1 MVKPKNKNKK
11 NQNEDFEDEVDLDPL
26 GGNIEGQDP
35 LPQAKQGSK
44 KKKNKKKDDWEDDVA
59 SEIQALSLQ
68 SKGSGESEE
77 EDTIP
82 VKKKKEKK
90 KKKKTDSDEEEEMGK
105 KPKATFQMLMMED
118 DNDLPSESDHEDD
131 VEVVLEKPKE
141 EPKKE
146 DTSKKDKK
154 GKKGK
159 KKGQEEEDLD
169 ALLAELD
176 KPTEKS
182 SKKKGKKKKGGEEEE
197 AMETETKATEN
208 GNEEE
213 MDLEAKSEVKV
224 VSIDDIDDEEY
235 DKKKRKKKGKKD
247 EGKKSEKAE
256 DEEEKVEDGE
266 DKGEEGE
273 DDEGGTMK
281 TAAQKRKEK
290 REREKLKKM
299 QEKKKS
305 KSKVESK
312 ESTEAGQE
320 KQEKPEGEGEP
331 TPEGEEGEKEGEK
344 DEKKK
349 KKKGEKD
356 DKQKKK
362 KAPVAAIKLMQQKLK
377 EEEERLKQEE
387 EERIRKEEEAI
398 RLAEEK
404 KRLEEERKQRKK
416 QKEKDRIE
424 KMKKEGTYLTKK
436 EKQDKARAMQMLEQ
450 MKAAGIEVPSKEDA
464 PRKRPVYDTRKKKK
478 TQQKTEDEES
488 SDKKS
493 ESPEEM
499 TPEPEVKEVEEE
511 KEAKPAK
518 VEEEDDIKDDWAASS
533 EEEEEEEEEKET
545 IKNVEPKKVEIKV
558 TDTKK
563 AQKQEEDEEEEDED
577 EEEEDEEDEDDE
589 EDDEEEEEE
598 EETESEEE
606 SESEDEDMT
615 PIERARARI
624 MKRKEEAEKKR
635 NLDNLRAAVICVL
648 GHVDTGK
655 TKILDKLRRTHVQD
669 GEAGGIT
676 QQIGATNV
684 PQSAIQEQTKM
695 CKEFAKLELKL
706 PGLLII
712 DTPGH
717 ESFSNLRSRGSSL
730 CDLAILVVDI
740 MHGLEPQTIESIN
753 LLKER
758 KTPFIIALNKIDRL
772 YQWKPMPHTDI
783 VTTIKKQNPNTK
795 SEFEARAQE
804 VIVQMAEQ
812 SINAALF
819 YENKNMREYVS
830 LVPTSA
836 HSGDGMGN
844 LIALLCEL
852 AQTMMAKRLA
862 YSEELQATVME
873 VKALPGLGTTLD
885 IILVNGSIREGDQI
899 IVPGTEGPIVT
910 HIRGLLMPQPM
921 KELRVKSNWEHHKE
935 VKAAQGVKII
945 AKDLEKSLAGLPMYV
960 AKKEDEVEYY
970 KEELSAA
977 LKEVLNSIKLT
988 ERGVFVQASTLGSLE
1003 ALLEFLR
1010 TSKIPYAGINIGPVH
1025 KRDIMKASVM
1035 LEHDSQ
1041 YAVILAFDVRVER
1054 EAQEM
1059 ADSLG
1064 VKIFTAD
1071 IIYHLFDKFM
1081 AFRDEVKKKR
1091 QDEFRHIAVFP
1102 CKLRVLPQ
1110 YVFNSRDPIVVGVS
1124 VEAGFVKIGTPL
1136 CVPSKEFIEIGRVV
1150 SIENNHKPIEK
1161 ATRGMEVCIKVDAI
1175 PGEAPKMFGRHFDE
1189 TDLLYSK
1196 ISRQSIDAVK
1206 DHFREEM
1213 TKPDWQLV
1221 VEMKKLFQIL

>member
-11 NQNEDFEDEVDLDPL
+11 NQNEDSEDEVDLDPL
-26 GGNIEGQDP
+26 AGNTEAQDSA
-35 LPQAKQGSK
+35 PQSKQGGK

-68 SKGSGESEE
+68 TKGHEDSEE
-77 EDTIP
+77 EDIQP

-90 KKKKTDSDEEEEMGK
+90 KKKKGDSDEEEEESMGR
-105 KPKATFQMLMMED
+105 KPKATFQMLMMDDDD
-118 DNDLPSESDHEDD
+118 DNDLPSESDHEEDI
-131 VEVVLEKPKE
+131 EVVLEKPKE
-141 EPKKE
+141 APKKE
-146 DTSKKDKK
+146 DTNKKDKK

-159 KKGQEEEDLD
+159 KKGQEDEDLD

-176 KPTEKS
+176 KPAEKS
-182 SKKKGKKKKGGEEEE
+182 SKKKKKKKGGEEEE
-197 AMETETKATEN
+197 TMDTEEKTLEN
-208 GNEEE
+208 GNQEEE
-213 MDLEAKSEVKV
+213 TEAKSEVKV
-224 VSIDDIDDEEY
+224 VSIDDIDDDEY
-235 DKKKRKKKGKKD
+235 DKKKRKKKGKKEEVKD
-247 EGKKSEKAE
+247 EKTE
-256 DEEEKVEDGE
+256 DGEEKQEDGE
-266 DKGEEGE
+266 DKGEDEEGE
-273 DDEGGTMK
+273 DGGTVK

-305 KSKVESK
+305 KSKGESK
-312 ESTEAGQE
+312 ESSEAATESSQD
-320 KQEKPEGEGEP
+320 KQEKTEADIEP
-331 TPEGEEGEKEGEK
+331 AGEGEEGEKEGEK

-349 KKKGEKD
+349 KKKGEKE

-377 EEEERLKQEE
+377 EEEERLKKEE

-404 KRLEEERKQRKK
+404 KRYEEEKKQRKK
-416 QKEKDRIE
+416 QKEKERIE
-424 KMKKEGTYLTKK
+424 RMKKEGTYLTKK
-436 EKQDKARAMQMLEQ
+436 EKQDKARALQMLEQ
-450 MKAAGIEVPSKEDA
+450 MKAAGIEVPSKEDM
-464 PRKRPVYDTRKKKK
+464 PKKRPVYDTKKKKK
-478 TQQKTEDEES
+478 TQQKTESEES
-488 SDKKS
+488 SERKS
-493 ESPEEM
+493 ESEEM
-499 TPEPEVKEVEEE
+499 TPEPEVKVDEKKEEE
-511 KEAKPAK
+511 KEEAKPAK
-518 VEEEDDIKDDWAASS
+518 EEAEVDIKDDWAASS
-533 EEEEEEEEEKET
+533 GEDEDEEEEETSTDDK
-545 IKNVEPKKVEIKV
+545 VEPKKVQVSVK
-558 TDTKK
+558 DTKESK
-563 AQKQEEDEEEEDED
+563 KQEKEEEEEDED
-577 EEEEDEEDEDDE
+577 EEEEDEE
-589 EDDEEEEEE
+589 
-598 EETESEEE
+598 ESEEE
-606 SESEDEDMT
+606 SESEDEDLT

-635 NLDNLRAAVICVL
+635 TTDVLRAPVICVL

-684 PQSAIQEQTKM
+684 PESAIREQTKM
-695 CKEFAKLELKL
+695 CKEFSKAELKL

-758 KTPFIIALNKIDRL
+758 KTPFLIALNKIDRL

-783 VTTIKKQNPNTK
+783 VNTIKKQSPNTK
-795 SEFEARAQE
+795 SEFDTRTSE

-812 SINAALF
+812 GINAALF
-819 YENKNMREYVS
+819 YENKNVREYVS

-873 VKALPGLGTTLD
+873 VKALPGLGTTID
-885 IILVNGSIREGDQI
+885 VILVNGSIQEGQQI

-945 AKDLEKSLAGLPMYV
+945 AKELEKSLAGLPMYV
-960 AKKEDEVEYY
+960 ATRDDEVEYY
-970 KEELSAA
+970 KEELSTA
-977 LKEVLNSIKLT
+977 LKEVLSGIKLT

-1025 KRDIMKASVM
+1025 KKDIMKASIM

-1081 AFRDEVKKKR
+1081 AYRDELKKKR

-1102 CKLRVLPQ
+1102 CKIRVLPQ
-1110 YVFNSRDPIVVGVS
+1110 YVFKSRDPIVVGVS
-1124 VEAGFVKIGTPL
+1124 VEAGFLKEGTPL
-1136 CVPSKEFIEIGRVV
+1136 CVPSKEFLEIGRVV
-1150 SIENNHKPIEK
+1150 SVENNHKPVEK
-1161 ATRGMEVCIKVDAI
+1161 ATKGMEVCIKIDPI

-1206 DHFREEM
+1206 DHFRDEM

-1221 VEMKKLFQIL
+1221 MEMKKLFQIL